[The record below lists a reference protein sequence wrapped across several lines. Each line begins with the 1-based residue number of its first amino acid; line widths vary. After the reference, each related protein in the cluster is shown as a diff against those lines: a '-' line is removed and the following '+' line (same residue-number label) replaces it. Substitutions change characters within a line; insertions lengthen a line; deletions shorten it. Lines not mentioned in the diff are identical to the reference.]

1 MYEGFTAASQVE
13 QSSLQHVKAWL
24 LVLDGHNPEAAHG
37 TM

>member
-1 MYEGFTAASQVE
+1 MYEELTAASQVE

-24 LVLDGHNPEAAHG
+24 LVLDGQNPEAANG